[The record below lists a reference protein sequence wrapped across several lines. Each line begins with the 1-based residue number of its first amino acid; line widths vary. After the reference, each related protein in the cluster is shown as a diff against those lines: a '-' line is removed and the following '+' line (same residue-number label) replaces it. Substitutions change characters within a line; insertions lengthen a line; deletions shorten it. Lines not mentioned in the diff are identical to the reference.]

1 MKKIVTVA
9 AVALFGAI
17 LLPSCK
23 KDYTCT
29 CTIQGQTTTS
39 PINDAK
45 KSDAKA
51 ACDQL
56 NTAAAMVGGSC
67 SLD

>member
-9 AVALFGAI
+9 AVALFAA
-17 LLPSCK
+17 LVLPSCK
-23 KDYTCT
+23 KDYVCT
-29 CTIQGQTTTS
+29 CSIQGQTTTS
-39 PINDAK
+39 PMNDTK

-51 ACDQL
+51 ACDAL
-56 NTAAAMVGGSC
+56 NATASMVGGSC

>member
-1 MKKIVTVA
+1 MKKIVTIA

-29 CTIQGQTTTS
+29 CSILGQSASYTYKKV
-39 PINDAK
+39 K
-45 KSDAKA
+45 KSEAKTS
-51 ACDQL
+51 CDQQ
-56 NTAAAMVGGSC
+56 NTAAAVVGGSC
-67 SLD
+67 SLN